1 MSEECI
7 ITTEEGKTLPIAEL
21 IRRMENKEKG
31 GEYERLGKEEVKKQR
46 KCLKRRAVRSA
57 YMPPVF
63 SPEYTE
69 VRYLTEEEIRKE
81 YKMPVKEGTVSE
93 RGSTIKELIKFLQ
106 ELEGRKVS
114 TEIIVGKVKRPSK
127 SVSSFLS
134 QLYNAS
140 IISRVHMNDN
150 KRKFI
155 WGLNGPYLKGDLD
168 AIISIFNDFVSKKR
182 REQYSDSIK
191 KKKDGV
197 KVEKI
202 EDLIKE
208 DSLEERLEK
217 IETPSSNTLRV
228 VVEGHIKILFGLVE

>member
-31 GEYERLGKEEVKKQR
+31 GEYERLGKEEVVNRR
-46 KCLKRRAVRSA
+46 KCLKRRIVKNGIT
-57 YMPPVF
+57 
-63 SPEYTE
+63 PEYKEKHSE
-69 VRYLTEEEIRKE
+69 VRYLTEEEIKKE
-81 YKMPVKEGTVSE
+81 YKMSLKEGTVTES
-93 RGSTIKELIKFLQ
+93 GSIVRELIKFLQ

-114 TEIIVGKVKRPSK
+114 TEIIVGKLRKPVK

-140 IISRVHMNDN
+140 IISRTPMVGN
-150 KRKFI
+150 KRRFI
-155 WGLNGPYLKGDLD
+155 WGLSTPYLKGDLD
-168 AIISIFNDFVSKKR
+168 AIISTFNDFVSKKR